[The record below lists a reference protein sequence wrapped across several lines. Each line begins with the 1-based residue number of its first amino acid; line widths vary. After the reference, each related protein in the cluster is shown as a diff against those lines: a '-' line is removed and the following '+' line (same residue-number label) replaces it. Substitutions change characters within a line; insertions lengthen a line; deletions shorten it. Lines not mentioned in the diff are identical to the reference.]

1 MLMEFSIS
9 IDLSPVLAHLQATIN
24 GQVLPQISEGV
35 KAITQQLHADWVE
48 AVGRAT
54 ELWSGERDEYMA
66 SIDMKITGPYSGVV
80 WTDYKHA
87 EEIETG
93 RPAYDLKQ
101 MLNTSSKVRVSK
113 KGRRYLIIP
122 FRHSTP
128 GAASP
133 SMPALV
139 YNKAKNLRA
148 STVSMNAGMRSSG
161 LIASDIKTR
170 SQMMVPKHA
179 YQWGERLQA
188 GLVPKLKTRHKSDP
202 YAGMVRFDAKTPGGK
217 RYSTYMTFRVMVEGS
232 PGWIIGPK
240 PGLNIVKTVVDRLAP
255 IAEKILTKAATTV
268 ADSAAK

>member
-1 MLMEFSIS
+1 MEFSIT
-9 IDLSPVLAHLQATIN
+9 IDLHPVLAHLQATFN

-35 KAITQQLHADWVE
+35 KAITQKLHADWVE

-66 SIDMKITGPYSGVV
+66 SIDMKITGPYSGLV

-128 GAASP
+128 GSASP
-133 SMPALV
+133 SMPMMV
-139 YNKAKNLRA
+139 YKQAKDLSPSRV
-148 STVSMNAGMRSSG
+148 TGGGMRPSG
-161 LIASDIKTR
+161 LIASDVKTR
-170 SQMMVPKHA
+170 SQMMVPKNA
-179 YQWGERLQA
+179 YSWGGRLPA
-188 GLVPKLKTRHKSDP
+188 GLVPKLRTRHKTDP
-202 YAGMVRFDAKTPGGK
+202 YAGMVRFNAKTPGGK
-217 RYSTYMTFRVMVEGS
+217 RYSTYMTFRVMAEGS
-232 PGWIIGPK
+232 PGWIVGPK
-240 PGLNIVKTVVDRLAP
+240 PGLNIVKGVVDKLAP
-255 IAEKILTKAATTV
+255 IAEKVLTKAATTV
-268 ADSAAK
+268 ADSASK